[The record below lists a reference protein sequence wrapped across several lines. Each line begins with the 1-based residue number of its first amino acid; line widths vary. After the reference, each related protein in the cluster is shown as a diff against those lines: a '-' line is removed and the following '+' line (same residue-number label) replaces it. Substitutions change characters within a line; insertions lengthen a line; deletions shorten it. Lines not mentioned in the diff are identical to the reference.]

1 MRWALQKGLPIV
13 PSTTDVARLF
23 ENLRSIHVTSRMS
36 KAEMLAIENLPESVF
51 FDENISKVQKH
62 RKVNAAGK
70 SENDSVPTLEIRRF
84 F

>member
-1 MRWALQKGLPIV
+1 
-13 PSTTDVARLF
+13 
-23 ENLRSIHVTSRMS
+23 MS